1 MHSFRS
7 AAVEF
12 LNKIIDKHNLQQE
25 KVKAAFVVHPGG
37 RKFMSLVL
45 DLIQLAILEVMK
57 KKNYETEKSI
67 DIENTASLA
76 EKMQESDKNFQEI
89 IELEISKFKR
99 ICDSIELLFV
109 DRIMPADSL
118 VVVENFMENWN
129 DFNKATNA
137 KIKSTDCLVTKT
149 AKSAERL
156 LENATK
162 MLSFTNKDIDEM
174 SSDADNK
181 SGDSLPVILRAVQR
195 LLPVIV
201 DFIRKFYSS
210 LDFNQQSALEGERK
224 FVSEKF
230 DSLSAILSGL
240 KDISV
245 RMDTSVK
252 PWIEKMEKKK
262 RDDKNA
268 KEEEEPEYM
277 IALKAERERKDQELM
292 SLLRR
297 PNYTLNVH
305 AAIENETCRRISLKE
320 EISSKPQ
327 NKLNETALYRMPRVS
342 VIKKAPRVPTIG
354 CNSSFLMKPP
364 ASSSVLG
371 RINTRDLLERATSRP
386 PRQLRPD
393 QSRYLGVVPK
403 IITPKMSSTMLSTDQ
418 EHGLFDC
425 TGVSEIRSNYSP
437 MIESP
442 REDDTPL
449 KPAAV
454 AAIDAFVT
462 PMMKSEDISPRR
474 KLISQFEKEPK
485 MDQNSPTLE
494 IPTVQNILESDES
507 EKTISNEKSSSGS
520 NGTCIDSTF
529 AAFQLKNDED
539 LFDVSDTVLND
550 FDSPL

>member
-1 MHSFRS
+1 
-7 AAVEF
+7 
-12 LNKIIDKHNLQQE
+12 
-25 KVKAAFVVHPGG
+25 
-37 RKFMSLVL
+37 MSLVL

-67 DIENTASLA
+67 DLEKTANLA
-76 EKMQESDKNFQEI
+76 EKMRESDKNFQEM
-89 IELEISKFKR
+89 IEIEISKFKR

-118 VVVENFMENWN
+118 VVVENFMESWN
-129 DFNKATNA
+129 DFNRATDA

-149 AKSAERL
+149 VKSAERL
-156 LENATK
+156 LENAMK

-174 SSDADNK
+174 SSESDNQ
-181 SGDSLPVILRAVQR
+181 SDDSLPMILRAVQR

-210 LDFNQQSALEGERK
+210 LDVDQLSALEEERK
-224 FVSEKF
+224 FVSDKF

-245 RMDTSVK
+245 KMDTSIK
-252 PWIEKMEKKK
+252 PWIEIMEKKK
-262 RDDKNA
+262 RDDKIS

-305 AAIENETCRRISLKE
+305 AAMENETCRRISLTE
-320 EISSKPQ
+320 EIFSKPQ

-342 VIKKAPRVPTIG
+342 FIKKAPRAPTIG
-354 CNSSFLMKPP
+354 CNNSFLMKPP
-364 ASSSVLG
+364 ASSSVFG
-371 RINTRDLLERATSRP
+371 RINTRDLLERATSRA

-393 QSRYLGVVPK
+393 QSRCLGVVPK
-403 IITPKMSSTMLSTDQ
+403 IITPKLSSTMLSTDQ

-425 TGVSEIRSNYSP
+425 TGVSEIRSNSP
-437 MIESP
+437 MVESP

-449 KPAAV
+449 KPVVAAV
-454 AAIDAFVT
+454 DVYFVT
-462 PMMKSEDISPRR
+462 PMMKNEDLSPRR

-485 MDQNSPTLE
+485 LDQNSPTLE
-494 IPTVQNILESDES
+494 IPTVENVQEPDES

-520 NGTCIDSTF
+520 NGTCIIDSTF

-539 LFDVSDTVLND
+539 LFDISDTVLND

>member
-1 MHSFRS
+1 
-7 AAVEF
+7 
-12 LNKIIDKHNLQQE
+12 
-25 KVKAAFVVHPGG
+25 
-37 RKFMSLVL
+37 MSLVL
-45 DLIQLAILEVMK
+45 DLIQLAILEVMR

-67 DIENTASLA
+67 DMEKTADLA
-76 EKMQESDKNFQEI
+76 EKMRESDKNFQEM

-99 ICDSIELLFV
+99 ISDSIELLFV
-109 DRIMPADSL
+109 DTIMPADSL
-118 VVVENFMENWN
+118 VVVENFVESWN
-129 DFNKATNA
+129 NFNRATNA

-149 AKSAERL
+149 VKSAERL
-156 LENATK
+156 LENAMK
-162 MLSFTNKDIDEM
+162 MLSFTSKDIDEM
-174 SSDADNK
+174 SSDAENQSD
-181 SGDSLPVILRAVQR
+181 DSLPVILRAVQR

-210 LDFNQQSALEGERK
+210 LDVNQLSALEEERK

-230 DSLSAILSGL
+230 DSLSAIVSGL

-245 RMDTSVK
+245 RMDTSIK
-252 PWIEKMEKKK
+252 PWIEIMEKKK
-262 RDDKNA
+262 RDDKIS

-297 PNYTLNVH
+297 PNYTINVQ
-305 AAIENETCRRISLKE
+305 AAMENETCRRISLKE
-320 EISSKPQ
+320 DTSSKSQ
-327 NKLNETALYRMPRVS
+327 NKLNETVLYRMPRVS
-342 VIKKAPRVPTIG
+342 FIKKAPQVPTIG

-364 ASSSVLG
+364 ASSSVFG
-371 RINTRDLLERATSRP
+371 RINTRDLLERATSRAP
-386 PRQLRPD
+386 KQLRPD
-393 QSRYLGVVPK
+393 QSRSRYLGVVPK
-403 IITPKMSSTMLSTDQ
+403 IITPKLSSTMLSTDQ

-425 TGVSEIRSNYSP
+425 TGVSEIRSNSP

-449 KPAAV
+449 KPAV
-454 AAIDAFVT
+454 AAVDAYFVT
-462 PMMKSEDISPRR
+462 PMMKNEDLSPRR

-485 MDQNSPTLE
+485 LDQNSPTLE
-494 IPTVQNILESDES
+494 IPMVENVLEADES

-550 FDSPL
+550 FDSPM